1 VAVERN
7 VEVVVAR
14 DCGDLPASTL
24 VVSTAV
30 LVLVSTA
37 SCPTRLAV
45 SVVLVDSDWAA
56 AAGTGL
62 LPACRGFWDVVLEW
76 RADSEDGVDE
86 SVPSSSEL
94 GTKADGSSK
103 VVVSALADGL
113 ELV

>member
-30 LVLVSTA
+30 LVLV
-37 SCPTRLAV
+37 
-45 SVVLVDSDWAA
+45 DSDWAA
-56 AAGTGL
+56 AAEAGL

-94 GTKADGSSK
+94 GAKADGSSK
-103 VVVSALADGL
+103 VVVSTLADGL